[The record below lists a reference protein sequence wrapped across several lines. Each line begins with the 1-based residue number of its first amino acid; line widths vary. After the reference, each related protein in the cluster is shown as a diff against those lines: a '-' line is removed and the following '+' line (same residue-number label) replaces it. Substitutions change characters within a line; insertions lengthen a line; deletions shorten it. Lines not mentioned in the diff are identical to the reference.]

1 MATMLLATLLPVL
14 TLTVR
19 ILTVRILL
27 LLARTG
33 TAALLLL
40 AGGRLARSRLLLIL
54 IRHRWSPSECRAH
67 TNNNEH
73 APAVARIGV
82 IFARLLRGNIASRG
96 TARTVHREEGCNQSL
111 LPRSRPTV
119 RKLRSEATFRLPGP
133 SPHRVCNA
141 SAISAA
147 GPFGSQSTTL
157 RVPLFRVL

>member
-1 MATMLLATLLPVL
+1 MATMLLAALLPVL
-14 TLTVR
+14 TLP
-19 ILTVRILL
+19 VRILL
-27 LLARTG
+27 LLTRTG

-40 AGGRLARSRLLLIL
+40 AGGRLARGRLLLIL

-67 TNNNEH
+67 TDNKDH

-82 IFARLLRGNIASRG
+82 IFARLLRGNIAPAG
-96 TARTVHREEGCNQSL
+96 TLKAATAVHREEGCNRAL

-119 RKLRSEATFRLPGP
+119 RKFQSEATFRLPGP